1 VFFQF
6 LESTEH
12 FWVQCV
18 LFVLMHFV
26 TALDIDL
33 VHRWVIR
40 FMIVSSGWFDE
51 EGVIR
56 YHV

>member
-1 VFFQF
+1 MFFQF
-6 LESTEH
+6 LGSTEH

-18 LFVLMHFV
+18 LFVLTHFV

-40 FMIVSSGWFDE
+40 FMIVGSGLFDE